1 MTDEWYV
8 LIEEDSRETERVDG
22 GELQLHRWML
32 VGTHYVDGG
41 EEQATAAAEDA
52 ALHFI
57 PRGLALHARPGDEPS
72 RHAFLTQEGAWV
84 VLIRLRD
91 PRVPYTSDHSPAHAF
106 PGGEGSP
113 AENPQGEAPQRRA
126 DSPALPEAM
135 DAGRE
140 ILRVFAV
147 TSVMP

>member
-1 MTDEWYV
+1 MSDEWYV
-8 LIEEDSRETERVDG
+8 LIEEDTRETERADG
-22 GELQLHRWML
+22 TELHLHRWML

-57 PRGLALHARPGDEPS
+57 PERSRAARPAWRRAFPACFPHPGRGLGGTHQA
-72 RHAFLTQEGAWV
+72 T
-84 VLIRLRD
+84 D
-91 PRVPYTSDHSPAHAF
+91 PRVSYTSDHSPAHAF

-113 AENPQGEAPQRRA
+113 AENSQGKVPQRRA

-140 ILRVFAV
+140 ILRA
-147 TSVMP
+147 SGE